1 MRYPAKQTTQWLKLV
16 LGSLILFFIAA
27 LMLFNPA
34 SLITSQ
40 QAKNDALIAESMAYH
55 IGVSAYL
62 YGYPLIDMTSQM
74 HNETHLVEDNQDV
87 YAPVNKLYRFNHLIT
102 PQTAGNLR
110 APNSDTLYFQG
121 WYDITQQPL
130 IIHTP
135 DTQGR
140 YFTIAI
146 TSLYA
151 EVVHIGRR
159 TTGTKERLFALV
171 TPTWSGTLPDKVTP
185 IVTETSK
192 GWLLG
197 RMLVTGSEDFVQAN
211 QLMEQIWLQPL
222 GEFNGQPSN
231 KKTEKI
237 NAQKYDFKGSLGFFA
252 ELNRTLKTLPLR
264 PGEAALLAQFDEIG
278 VGPNVTF
285 DVDLLTPPQR
295 KGLEHAIKD
304 AEDIIQAS
312 TQRSI
317 KSTNGWMISKDIG
330 VYGYRY
336 MHRASV
342 VKGGYG
348 NLPEE
353 SLYPAAVFDEN
364 GNLLNGSDRFRVH
377 FNPKQLPPVDG
388 FWSLSAYKLEDAQ
401 FEPNSIDRYSIGNL
415 TKGLTYNELGGLT
428 LDLQHEM
435 PADTAT
441 NWLPIPEGH
450 FMLVMRLYEP
460 KQNVLD
466 NQWIPPSIERL

>member
-1 MRYPAKQTTQWLKLV
+1 MRYPAKQTTQWLKLL

-55 IGVSAYL
+55 VGVSAYL
-62 YGYPLIDMTSQM
+62 YGYPIIEMTSQM
-74 HNETHLVEDNQDV
+74 HNETHLVEEDQAV
-87 YAPVNKLYRFNHLIT
+87 YAPVNKLYRLSHLIN
-102 PQTAGNLR
+102 PKTAGNLR
-110 APNSDTLYFQG
+110 APNSDTLYFHG
-121 WYDITQQPL
+121 WYDITQEPL

-135 DTQGR
+135 DTKGR

-146 TSLYA
+146 TNLYA
-151 EVVHIGRR
+151 EVAHIGRR

-171 TPTWSGTLPDKVTP
+171 SPTWSGTLPDNVTP
-185 IVTETSK
+185 IITETSK

-197 RMLVTGSEDFVQAN
+197 RMLVTGSEDFAQAN
-211 QLMEQIWLQPL
+211 SLMEQIWLKPL
-222 GEFNGQPSN
+222 AKFNGQQSD
-231 KKTEKI
+231 KAVEKI
-237 NAQKYDFKGSLGFFA
+237 KADKHDFKGSLSFFA

-264 PGEAALLAQFDEIG
+264 AGEAALLAQFDEIG

-285 DVDLLTPPQR
+285 DADLLTPPQR

-312 TQRSI
+312 LQRTI

-330 VYGYRY
+330 VYGYHY

-377 FNPKQLPPVDG
+377 FNPEQLPPVDG

-435 PADTAT
+435 PADTTT
-441 NWLPIPEGH
+441 NWLPIPKGH

-460 KQNVLD
+460 QQKALN